1 MKILLLPA
9 ILLFGFVAHAQLLP
23 VPGTSNPD
31 WTLEKAEPISPNPRP
46 VQRVGID
53 RMPNAAQKSIASSGN
68 QHYHWDAKKQLVY
81 TWLSRPGSQTIAPD
95 KEVTVRDDRTDSVYT
110 FRRAQPKR
118 R

>member
-1 MKILLLPA
+1 M
-9 ILLFGFVAHAQLLP
+9 
-23 VPGTSNPD
+23 GT
-31 WTLEKAEPISPNPRP
+31 
-46 VQRVGID
+46 D

-95 KEVTVRDDRTDSVYT
+95 KEVTVRDDRTDTLYI